1 MLGHRLVHLH
11 ELVPVTSML
20 DVPVL
25 PNPLVE
31 SFEGKDLLA
40 DAVEDELRQLLAGKT
55 IRAWGGG
62 RRGGG
67 ARPQEGLVEAII

>member
-62 RRGGG
+62 EEGRRS
-67 ARPQEGLVEAII
+67 EASGRVN

>member
-1 MLGHRLVHLH
+1 MVHLH

-62 RRGGG
+62 GGEEERGLRKG
-67 ARPQEGLVEAII
+67 

>member
-62 RRGGG
+62 EEGRR
-67 ARPQEGLVEAII
+67 REASGRVN

>member
-1 MLGHRLVHLH
+1 MVHLH

-62 RRGGG
+62 GEGRR
-67 ARPQEGLVEAII
+67 RREGSGRVN